1 MAVLTQ
7 PNREAIG
14 GGDGAARDAD
24 LALRVRTDS
33 DGGQAAFRVL
43 YDRYHDELFAF
54 LRKLLNDS
62 ALSEDVLQEAFLK
75 AYAAIDQYDPE
86 RAFRPWIYRIARNA
100 ALDALRVR
108 KKVKRLEAL
117 PRPRATDAGAAE
129 RLARK
134 EDVARLQSALDSL
147 PPETKA
153 LLIQRHGLCMKLS
166 ELSQSFDCTERTIRN
181 RLRAAA
187 GLLAQALSTIGGAE

>member
-1 MAVLTQ
+1 MAVLTK
-7 PNREAIG
+7 PKTDAIG
-14 GGDGAARDAD
+14 EGRAARDAD
-24 LALRVRTDS
+24 LAVRVLTDS

-54 LRKLLNDS
+54 LRKLLGDS

-75 AYAAIDQYDPE
+75 AYAAIDRYDPE

-108 KKVKRLEAL
+108 KKVRRVESQ
-117 PRPRATDAGAAE
+117 PRPRAAKPEAVE
-129 RLARK
+129 ELAQR
-134 EDVARLQSALDSL
+134 EDVARLQVALDSL
-147 PPETKA
+147 PSETKA

-166 ELSQSFDCTERTIRN
+166 ELAESFDCTERTIRN

-187 GLLAQALSTIGGAE
+187 GLLAQALSARGAAQ